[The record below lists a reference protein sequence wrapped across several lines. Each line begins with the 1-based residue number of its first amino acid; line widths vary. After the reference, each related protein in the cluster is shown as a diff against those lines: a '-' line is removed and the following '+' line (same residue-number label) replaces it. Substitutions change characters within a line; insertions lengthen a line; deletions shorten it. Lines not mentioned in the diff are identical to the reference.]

1 MELARYDAAC
11 RAIAEAKSVDELR
24 GIRDQADAMR
34 AAARIAKNR
43 QAEIDM
49 AEIRF
54 RGERRLGE
62 LMAAQR
68 DAGLMHN
75 GGRPPET
82 GSSKNPVSASITLS
96 EAGIDKGLADRARK
110 FAAIPETE
118 FEGIVGDWRARV
130 EAENERVTVN
140 LLKAGERA
148 ARIEN
153 DVYPTPESII
163 AEIVR
168 RWQPRAATV
177 WEPCANDGR
186 IARAM
191 EAAGRKTVTGD
202 IATGQDFFVYARP
215 PRRGVALC
223 TNPPFGP
230 VRAFIDHAFA
240 IGIKEMCLVLPE
252 RLWACAAGRKQLERH
267 RPAAWANLD
276 WREDYLDRGGS
287 ADRALAVAIWDGP
300 CAERCD
306 FQVWGRGA

>member
-1 MELARYDAAC
+1 MELVRYDAAC
-11 RAIAEAKSVDELR
+11 QAIAAARSVDELR
-24 GIRDQADAMR
+24 AIRDQADAMR

-75 GGRPPET
+75 GGGDHRVAKKPGDP
-82 GSSKNPVSASITLS
+82 ITLS

-110 FAAIPETE
+110 FAAIPEAE
-118 FEGIVGDWRARV
+118 FEGIVGDWRGRL

-140 LLKAGERA
+140 LLNAGERA
-148 ARIEN
+148 RRDN

-163 AEIVR
+163 AAIMR
-168 RWQPRAATV
+168 RWEPKARVV

-186 IARAM
+186 IVRALD
-191 EAAGRKTVTGD
+191 AAGHKTVSGD
-202 IATGQDFFVYARP
+202 LATGQDFFAFAKP

-223 TNPPFGP
+223 TNPPFEP
-230 VRAFIDHAFA
+230 VREFIDHAFA
-240 IGIKEMCLVLPE
+240 IGVKEMCLVLPE
-252 RLWACAAGRKQLERH
+252 RLWACGAGRAQFERH
-267 RPAAWANLD
+267 RPAVWANLD
-276 WREDYLDRGGS
+276 WREDYLGRGGS

-300 CAERCD
+300 CAEACD
-306 FQVWGRGA
+306 FQVWGRSA